1 MFLSPLMY
9 NFGFFLPN
17 LELMTPRKKQIIQNF
32 EKLPKELDL
41 AS

>member
-1 MFLSPLMY
+1 MFLSSLMY
-9 NFGFFLPN
+9 NFGLFLPN
-17 LELMTPRKKQIIQNF
+17 LELMTPQKKQIIQKF